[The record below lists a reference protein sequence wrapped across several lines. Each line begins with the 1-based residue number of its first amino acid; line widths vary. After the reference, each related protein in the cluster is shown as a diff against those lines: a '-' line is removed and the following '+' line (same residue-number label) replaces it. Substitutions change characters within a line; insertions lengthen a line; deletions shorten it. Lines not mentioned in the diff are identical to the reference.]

1 MGEQDTIPLYK
12 KTLKSI
18 GTFTSVIAKCTKKYE
33 MGAFCLPIHISL
45 ENLNEKIYILGVG
58 SYRILPEVI
67 KIAMRKIFLNFSLPF
82 NVLQDFKK
90 IYEYTNKRLGIIL
103 IKDSFMQYI
112 KSDENIAIYLYRK
125 KIKEIVDKEK
135 PIHLKPNTYIYL
147 MSNKLEDPEC
157 LKSLSKKYVFPEIIA
172 EKLVNSIYEDFSTS
186 IIGWKTNFP
195 YKKRIDSINSFS
207 INSNKGL
214 KRKNNEDA
222 GLASSI
228 VYDGIYENI
237 KFKLLMVA
245 DGAGGL
251 KAGEVASKEAI
262 IESYSSLIDNLLLYN
277 RKDNLN
283 IVMNE
288 AIMKANDNILAL
300 KEKIGTNMA
309 STLTIALIL
318 SDNLYIAHVGDSRV
332 YIITKYAKNYPY
344 IEQLTEDHRLVQEL
358 VKQGK
363 ITLEQAKIHPQRNI
377 ITRALGVNKSLQVD
391 TYGPIKL
398 DEEQFILVC
407 SDGLSDLVNDKEIA
421 YIVTKNISPEKT
433 INELIKLSNSRGG
446 SDNITIA
453 LLAWKIK

>member
-12 KTLKSI
+12 KPLKIS
-18 GTFTSVIAKCTKKYE
+18 TFTSLIAKCTKKYE
-33 MGAFCLPIHISL
+33 MEAFCLPLHISL
-45 ENLNEKIYILGVG
+45 ENLNEKIYILGIG
-58 SYRILPEVI
+58 SYRILPEAI
-67 KIAMRKIFLNFSLPF
+67 KTAIRKIFLNFPSSF

-125 KIKEIVDKEK
+125 KLKEIVNKEK
-135 PIHLKPNTYIYL
+135 TIHLKPNTYIYL
-147 MSNKLEDPEC
+147 MSNKLEDPKC

-186 IIGWKTNFP
+186 IIGWKINFP

-262 IESYSSLIDNLLLYN
+262 IESYSSLIDNLLFYYN
-277 RKDNLN
+277 KKDNLN

-288 AIMKANDNILAL
+288 AIMKANDSILAL
-300 KEKIGTNMA
+300 KEKIGANMA

-318 SDNLYIAHVGDSRV
+318 ADNLYIAHVGDSRV

-344 IEQLTEDHRLVQEL
+344 IEQLTEDHRFVQEL

-391 TYGPIKL
+391 IYGPIKL

-407 SDGLSDLVNDKEIA
+407 SDGLSDLVDDKEIA
-421 YIVTKNISPEKT
+421 YIVTKNINPEKT

-446 SDNITIA
+446 NDNVTIA